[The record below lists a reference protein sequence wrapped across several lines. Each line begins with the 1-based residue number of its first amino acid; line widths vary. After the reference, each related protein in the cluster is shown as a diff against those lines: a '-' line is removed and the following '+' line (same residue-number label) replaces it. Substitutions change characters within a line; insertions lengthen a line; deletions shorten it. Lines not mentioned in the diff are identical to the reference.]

1 MVIFFSRNHFQQ
13 QQELWV
19 EALDRIEAVDNQ
31 TVGDVRDDAKVD
43 VGDNLSFTD
52 DDTRHY
58 VANIA
63 RWS

>member
-31 TVGDVRDDAKVD
+31 TVGNDRDDAKAD
-43 VGDNLSFTD
+43 VGDNFSFTD
-52 DDTRHY
+52 DDTLHT

>member
-31 TVGDVRDDAKVD
+31 TVGNDRDDAKDD
-43 VGDNLSFTD
+43 VGDNFSFTD
-52 DDTRHY
+52 DDTLHN